1 MYIRPGSGGDHG
13 RERAA
18 HRPMKGVTIRAAL
31 ADTCREHKVGHKGAL
46 PMSLRTLIMILAATA
61 LLAGAGVAGAFASSP
76 GHAQSGGTTA
86 TTTCTGGDDQGEN
99 EQGDEESDAATE
111 VEQAATKVD
120 QEAGRQQ
127 ADDQS
132 GDDQQGEQGD
142 EQGENDDCGD

>member
-1 MYIRPGSGGDHG
+1 
-13 RERAA
+13 
-18 HRPMKGVTIRAAL
+18 MKGITLSASL
-31 ADTCREHKVGHKGAL
+31 ADTCLEHRTDHKGAS
-46 PMSLRTLIMILAATA
+46 PMSLRKLITIVAATA

-76 GHAQSGGTTA
+76 AHVTSGGATA
-86 TTTCTGGDDQGEN
+86 TTTCTGEDDQGEN
-99 EQGDEESDAATE
+99 EQGDQESDAATE